1 MPLDILAVTGTRA
14 DWGLLVP
21 VLRALRG
28 DAAFHLR
35 IAVTGQH
42 LMPGSPSLDEI
53 IENGFAADHRVD
65 IDLSGDSNLAVTKS
79 MGLAVIGFAELIER
93 ARPDLIVLLGDR
105 FEIHAAATAALVAK
119 VPVAH
124 LSGGDVTEGAID
136 DAFRHGIT
144 KMAHLHFVT
153 NTEAAR
159 RVIQLGEDPARV
171 FNVGNP
177 GLDRIRELEPS
188 SKEEF
193 FASIGLRPQRR
204 NLLITFHPVTLA
216 DDSDRQCAAM
226 LGALAAVA
234 EVGMIF
240 TGSNA
245 DPGARAIDRMIESF
259 AADRPN
265 AVFIP
270 SLGFRRHAS
279 ALSHVDA
286 VVGNSS
292 SGLTEAPSFG
302 IATVNIGDRQKGRLR
317 AASIIDCEPNE
328 KDIAAAIEKALS
340 FERAAVENPY
350 GDGHAAERIV
360 AVLKTIRDP
369 ASLLRKPSF
378 HDPCAKRPSA

>member
-1 MPLDILAVTGTRA
+1 MPLDILAVTGARA

-21 VLRALRG
+21 VLRALRS
-28 DAAFHLR
+28 DPAFHLR
-35 IAVTGQH
+35 LAVTGQH
-42 LMPGSPSLDEI
+42 LMPGSPSLAEI
-53 IENGFAADHRVD
+53 AEDGFAIDHRLD
-65 IDLSGDSNLAVTKS
+65 ISLTGDSTLAVTKS
-79 MGLAVIGFAELIER
+79 MGLAVIGLAELIDR
-93 ARPDLIVLLGDR
+93 ARPDLIMLLGDR

-153 NTEAAR
+153 NADARR
-159 RVIQLGEDPARV
+159 RVIQLGEDPAHV

-177 GLDRIRELEPS
+177 GLDRIREIEPS

-193 FASIGLRPQRR
+193 FASIGLQPQRR

-226 LGALAAVA
+226 LDALATLG
-234 EVGMIF
+234 EIGMIF

-245 DPGARAIDRMIESF
+245 DPGARAIDHMTKSF
-259 AADRPN
+259 AANRRN

-270 SLGFRRHAS
+270 SLGFRRYAS
-279 ALSHVDA
+279 ALHHVDA

-292 SGLTEAPSFG
+292 SGLTEAPRFR
-302 IATVNIGDRQKGRLR
+302 IPTVNIGDRQKGRPR
-317 AASIIDCEPNE
+317 AASVVDCAPQA
-328 KDIAAAIEKALS
+328 KAIAAAIGKAFALDC
-340 FERAAVENPY
+340 ANVENPY
-350 GDGHAAERIV
+350 GDGHAVERIV
-360 AVLKTIRDP
+360 AALKTVGDP
-369 ASLLRKPSF
+369 NSLLKKRF
-378 HDPCAKRPSA
+378 FDQPCARPSA